1 MVAPVPGTDAGRGDT
16 VLVDAFA
23 GRPPVPIRPTATAPL
38 GWWPAICVA
47 LVAFV
52 DRVEYNL
59 LAGVVPQIQEEF
71 GLSDT
76 AVGAIP
82 TAGAIAGVV
91 LLLPAGRLADTSRRN
106 WIIAAVVGTWAVLTL
121 GTGLAGSYAL
131 LFGIRVLLGAA
142 GQLYNPPASSLLADY
157 FPPGGRA
164 RAFGL
169 ERLGYFVGLPVG
181 VLVGGALA
189 QAVGWRHAFL
199 FVAVPGAVIAL
210 LCLTVREP
218 IRGLGDRIGAL
229 AAGTAPPA
237 GGAAAAGPAAP
248 MLRQLRDLVRIPTL
262 RSVVAGLTIM
272 FFGLGG
278 LFFWMPAFYQRQ
290 FGLEE
295 AAATGIAGGVGGVG
309 IVLGVIAGG
318 RYGDRFHGRRPG
330 WRMVLAG
337 TALFAGALGLA
348 VAALAPWLPVQIA
361 GYFIANAGF
370 SAAIPNLTAAN
381 ADVVPAYRRGLG
393 FAVLN
398 AVVTLGGAAG
408 PFLVGV
414 VSDTLGGGSGSGS
427 LRGAFTVLLLP
438 LGLGA
443 WIILRG
449 GRTFDADIARATGQ
463 GAATGQDAT
472 AAPPHPGPG
481 VPTA

>member
-1 MVAPVPGTDAGRGDT
+1 MGTETDRGGT
-16 VLVDAFA
+16 VLVEAYA
-23 GRPPVPIRPTATAPL
+23 GRPKVAVEPARTAPL

-59 LAGVVPQIQEEF
+59 LAGVVPQIQAEF
-71 GLSDT
+71 GLSDK

-91 LLLPAGRLADTSRRN
+91 LLLPAGRLADTGRRN
-106 WIIAAVVGTWAVLTL
+106 WIIAGVVGTWAVLTL
-121 GTGLAGSYAL
+121 GTGLATSYAV
-131 LFGIRVLLGAA
+131 LFAIRVLLGAA

-181 VLVGGALA
+181 VLVGGSLA

-218 IRGLGDRIGAL
+218 VRGLGDRIGAL
-229 AAGTAPPA
+229 AAGVAPVERPA
-237 GGAAAAGPAAP
+237 EAAAVPVH
-248 MLRQLRDLVRIPTL
+248 RQLRQLVRIPTL

-278 LFFWMPAFYQRQ
+278 LFFWMPTFYQRE

-309 IVLGVIAGG
+309 IVLGVIVGG

-337 TALFAGALGLA
+337 TALFIGALGLA
-348 VAALAPWLPVQIA
+348 VAALVPVLPVQIA
-361 GYFIANAGF
+361 GYFLANAGF

-381 ADVVPAYRRGLG
+381 ADVVPAHRRGLG

-408 PFLVGV
+408 PFLVGAA
-414 VSDTLGGGSGSGS
+414 SDALGGGGSGS

-443 WIILRG
+443 WIILRAR
-449 GRTFDADIARATGQ
+449 RTFDADILRATGDPRPS
-463 GAATGQDAT
+463 GD
-472 AAPPHPGPG
+472 
-481 VPTA
+481 

>member
-1 MVAPVPGTDAGRGDT
+1 MVAPVPGTDADRGKT

-23 GRPPVPIRPTATAPL
+23 GRPPVAVRPAATAPL

-59 LAGVVPQIQEEF
+59 LAGVVPQIQAEF
-71 GLSDT
+71 GLSDK

-91 LLLPAGRLADTSRRN
+91 LLLPAGRLADTGRRN
-106 WIIAAVVGTWAVLTL
+106 WIIAAVVGVWAVLTL

-181 VLVGGALA
+181 VLVGGSLA
-189 QAVGWRHAFL
+189 QAVGWRDAFL
-199 FVAVPGAVIAL
+199 VVAVPGAVIAL

-218 IRGLGDRIGAL
+218 VRGLGDRIGAL
-229 AAGTAPPA
+229 AAGAAEP
-237 GGAAAAGPAAP
+237 AAAQAPAAP
-248 MLRQLRDLVRIPTL
+248 LPMLQQLRELVRIPTL

-278 LFFWMPAFYQRQ
+278 LFFWMPTFYQRQ

-295 AAATGIAGGVGGVG
+295 AAATGIAGGVGGMG
-309 IVLGVIAGG
+309 IVLGVIVGG
-318 RYGDRFHGRRPG
+318 RYGDRYHGRRKG

-337 TALFAGALGLA
+337 TALFIGALGLA
-348 VAALAPWLPVQIA
+348 VAALVPVLPVQIA
-361 GYFIANAGF
+361 GYFVANAGF

-381 ADVVPAYRRGLG
+381 ADVVPAFRRGLG

-414 VSDTLGGGSGSGS
+414 ASDALGGSTGAGS

-438 LGLGA
+438 LGVGA
-443 WIILRG
+443 WIIRRG
-449 GRTFDADIARATGQ
+449 GRTFDADVQRAT
-463 GAATGQDAT
+463 APDAT
-472 AAPPHPGPG
+472 
-481 VPTA
+481 

>member
-1 MVAPVPGTDAGRGDT
+1 MAGTDRGGT

-23 GRPPVPIRPTATAPL
+23 GRPPVPVRPGATAPL

-71 GLSDT
+71 GLSDK

-82 TAGAIAGVV
+82 TAGAVAGVV
-91 LLLPAGRLADTSRRN
+91 LLLPAGRLADTGRRN
-106 WIIAAVVGTWAVLTL
+106 WIIAAVVGAWAVLTL

-131 LFGIRVLLGAA
+131 VFGIRVLLGAA

-164 RAFGL
+164 RAYGL

-189 QAVGWRHAFL
+189 QAVGWRQAFL
-199 FVAVPGAVIAL
+199 VVAVPGAVIAL

-218 IRGLGDRIGAL
+218 LRGLGDRIGAL
-229 AAGTAPPA
+229 AAGAAPA
-237 GGAAAAGPAAP
+237 GAGPAGPAGPPVAVP

-278 LFFWMPAFYQRQ
+278 LFFWMPTFYQRQ

-309 IVLGVIAGG
+309 IVLGVLAGS
-318 RYGDRFHGRRPG
+318 RYGDRFHGRRTG

-337 TALFAGALGLA
+337 AALFAGALGLA
-348 VAALAPWLPVQIA
+348 VAALAPVLPVQIA
-361 GYFIANAGF
+361 GYLIANAGF

-381 ADVVPAYRRGLG
+381 ADVVPAHRRGLG

-414 VSDTLGGGSGSGS
+414 ASDAFAGGAGPGS

-438 LGLGA
+438 LGVGA

-449 GRTFDADIARATGQ
+449 GRTFDADVARATGR
-463 GAATGQDAT
+463 ATGQAPAAT
-472 AAPPHPGPG
+472 VTGGAAAG
-481 VPTA
+481 

>member
-1 MVAPVPGTDAGRGDT
+1 MVAPVPGTDADRGKT

-23 GRPPVPIRPTATAPL
+23 GRPPVAVRPTATAPL

-59 LAGVVPQIQEEF
+59 LAGVVPQIQAEF
-71 GLSDT
+71 GLSDK

-91 LLLPAGRLADTSRRN
+91 LLLPAGRLADTGRRN
-106 WIIAAVVGTWAVLTL
+106 WIIAAVVGVWAVLTL

-199 FVAVPGAVIAL
+199 VVAVPGAVIAL
-210 LCLTVREP
+210 LCLTIREP
-218 IRGLGDRIGAL
+218 VRGLGDRIGAL
-229 AAGTAPPA
+229 AAGTA
-237 GGAAAAGPAAP
+237 GPAEVRAPAVRVP
-248 MLRQLRDLVRIPTL
+248 MLRQLRELLQIPTL

-278 LFFWMPAFYQRQ
+278 LFFWMPTFYQRQ

-295 AAATGIAGGVGGVG
+295 AAATGIAGGVGGMG
-309 IVLGVIAGG
+309 IVLGVIVGG
-318 RYGDRFHGRRPG
+318 RYGDRFHGQRKG

-337 TALFAGALGLA
+337 TALFIGALGLA
-348 VAALAPWLPVQIA
+348 VAALVPVLPVQIA
-361 GYFIANAGF
+361 GYFVANAGF

-381 ADVVPAYRRGLG
+381 ADVVPAFRRGLG

-414 VSDTLGGGSGSGS
+414 ASDALGGDSGAGS

-438 LGLGA
+438 LGVGA
-443 WIILRG
+443 WIIRRG
-449 GRTFDADIARATGQ
+449 GRTFDADIQRAT
-463 GAATGQDAT
+463 APDAT
-472 AAPPHPGPG
+472 
-481 VPTA
+481 

>member
-1 MVAPVPGTDAGRGDT
+1 MPGTKADQDGT

-23 GRPPVPIRPTATAPL
+23 GRPPVAVRPTATAPL

-71 GLSDT
+71 GLSDK

-91 LLLPAGRLADTSRRN
+91 LLLPAGRLADTRRRN
-106 WIIAAVVGTWAVLTL
+106 WIIAAVVGAWAVLTL

-229 AAGTAPPA
+229 AAGVTAAKAEAP
-237 GGAAAAGPAAP
+237 PAAP
-248 MLRQLRDLVRIPTL
+248 MLQQLRDLIRIPTL

-278 LFFWMPAFYQRQ
+278 LFFWMPTFYQRQ

-295 AAATGIAGGVGGVG
+295 AAATGIAGGVGGTG
-309 IVLGVIAGG
+309 IVLGVILGG
-318 RYGDRFHGRRPG
+318 RYGDRFHGRRKG

-337 TALFAGALGLA
+337 TALFIGALGLA
-348 VAALAPWLPVQIA
+348 VAALAPVLPVQIA
-361 GYFIANAGF
+361 GYFVANAGF

-381 ADVVPAYRRGLG
+381 ADVVPAHRRGLG

-414 VSDTLGGGSGSGS
+414 VSDALAVGTGSGS

-443 WIILRG
+443 WIIRRG
-449 GRTFDADIARATGQ
+449 GRTFDADIARATGR
-463 GAATGQDAT
+463 DAD
-472 AAPPHPGPG
+472 APHPGPD
-481 VPTA
+481 TATA

>member
-1 MVAPVPGTDAGRGDT
+1 VVTDADPART
-16 VLVDAFA
+16 VEVAAFA
-23 GRPPVPIRPTATAPL
+23 GRPPVAVRPGATAPL

-59 LAGVVPQIQEEF
+59 LAGVVPQIQAEF
-71 GLSDT
+71 GLSDK

-91 LLLPAGRLADTSRRN
+91 LLLPAGRLADTRRRN
-106 WIIAAVVGTWAVLTL
+106 WIIAAVVGAWALLTL
-121 GTGLAGSYAL
+121 GTGLATSYAV
-131 LFGIRVLLGAA
+131 LFAIRVLLGAA

-164 RAFGL
+164 RAYGL

-189 QAVGWRHAFL
+189 QAVGWRDAFL

-218 IRGLGDRIGAL
+218 VRGLGDRIGAL
-229 AAGTAPPA
+229 AAGAAPPA
-237 GGAAAAGPAAP
+237 APPAQDAAVPVHRQ
-248 MLRQLRDLVRIPTL
+248 LRQLARIPTL

-278 LFFWMPAFYQRQ
+278 LFFWMPTFYQRQ
-290 FGLEE
+290 FGLDE

-309 IVLGVIAGG
+309 IVLGVLVGG
-318 RYGDRFHGRRPG
+318 RYGDRYHGTRPG

-348 VAALAPWLPVQIA
+348 VAALVPVLPVQIA

-381 ADVVPAYRRGLG
+381 ADVVPAHRRGLG

-414 VSDTLGGGSGSGS
+414 ASDALGGSGSGS

-443 WIILRG
+443 WIIRRG
-449 GRTFDADIARATGQ
+449 GRTFDADIARATG
-463 GAATGQDAT
+463 G
-472 AAPPHPGPG
+472 
-481 VPTA
+481 